1 MHTTKSINVVKMT
14 NCKKVILL
22 FYLLIINGFINYLRA
37 QTISEILADHHNYIS
52 GMGSGITLKAADQ
65 EALTIIIEQI
75 FMQVES
81 NFEIS
86 KIETTGEKLKE
97 TVNDVVKTYSNAT
110 LKNTERIVVQDEP
123 DAKVFRYI
131 KRSEVK
137 RIFESRKNK
146 LTQFAIDGIISL
158 DNLQIADALRY
169 FYWSQTLL
177 RSHPESS
184 EITMQDKSGKD
195 VLLVTWLPM
204 QINQIMANL
213 SVCVDT
219 SKEEDGYTNYILDIR
234 YKNAPVLNFDYT
246 YWSGQD
252 WSNLVSAKN
261 GTGIV
266 ELSSSDTRKEIRLR
280 AEYAFEG
287 EANIDLE
294 LRNVMEKLPQIP
306 YKSSYYNFST
316 QPRPKLIAAA
326 SVPQTVQGDK
336 PLLSTTSQKIDTIAT
351 KTLDVKQGGSLIARD
366 LPDQTEHDEIMA
378 RVVAAITKKDF
389 VSVKQLF
396 TDEGY
401 SIYQK
406 LLQYGNAKI
415 IKSFDLKYYQ
425 YDDYVICR
433 SIPMSFSFKT
443 NNRTFVEDVVFYFD
457 KQNKLCNIT
466 FGLSKKAIED
476 IASNQS
482 WSESNRVLL
491 ISFLENYMTAY
502 SLKRYDFIE
511 KIFSDDALIITG
523 LVTRVINT
531 SDSQFANNT
540 NIKFNQ
546 EKKEEYLKKLKYSF
560 DSKEYINIRFADNT
574 VRRSGK
580 GTDVYGIQIQQDY
593 FSANY
598 GDSGYLFLLVD
609 LSDTLKPQIHVR
621 TWQPEKNADGSIYAL
636 SDF

>member
-1 MHTTKSINVVKMT
+1 MISQLRLYICFSLFIMYGLTSYVKAQSIADIQADNK
-14 NCKKVILL
+14 
-22 FYLLIINGFINYLRA
+22 NYL
-37 QTISEILADHHNYIS
+37 S
-52 GMGSGITLKAADQ
+52 GMGSGPTLKAADQ
-65 EALTIIIEQI
+65 AALTIIIEQI

-81 NFEIS
+81 SFEIS
-86 KIETTGEKLKE
+86 KIETTGDKLKE
-97 TVNDVVKTYSNAT
+97 TVNDVVKTYSSAT

-131 KRSEVK
+131 KRSEIVK
-137 RIFESRKNK
+137 IFESRKNK
-146 LTQFAIDGIISL
+146 LVELAKNGVVAL

-184 EITMQDKSGKD
+184 DIKMQDKAGKD
-195 VLLVTWLPM
+195 VLLLTWLPM

-213 SVCVDT
+213 SIGVDT
-219 SKEEDGYTNYILDIR
+219 IHDQDDYCNYILYIR
-234 YKNAPVLNFDYT
+234 YKDEPLLNLDYT

-252 WSNLVSAKN
+252 WSNIISAKN
-261 GTGIV
+261 GVGVV
-266 ELSSSDTRKEIRLR
+266 ELPKVDKRDEIRLKC
-280 AEYAFEG
+280 EYAFEG

-306 YKSSYYNFST
+306 YKSSYFNVST
-316 QPRPKLIAAA
+316 KPRIKMMVPVATQASQQEDKLAIAEATTA
-326 SVPQTVQGDK
+326 NMQGDLK
-336 PLLSTTSQKIDTIAT
+336 SAISLNKQLTDIA
-351 KTLDVKQGGSLIARD
+351 
-366 LPDQTEHDEIMA
+366 EHDSVMKS
-378 RVVAAITKKDF
+378 VVQAITKKDF
-389 VSVKQLF
+389 TSVQPLF

-415 IKSFDLKYYQ
+415 VQSFDLKYYQ

-433 SIPMSFSFKT
+433 SIPMSFSFKS
-443 NNRTFVEDVVFYFD
+443 NNKTFVEDVVFYFD
-457 KQNKLCNIT
+457 KQNKLCNLT
-466 FGLSKKAIED
+466 FGLSKKAIDD
-476 IASNQS
+476 IASNSS

-491 ISFLENYMTAY
+491 ISFLENYKTAF
-502 SLKRYDFIE
+502 SLKRYDYID

-523 LVTRVINT
+523 LVTKVTGT

-540 NIKFNQ
+540 IIKYNRQ
-546 EKKEEYLKKLKYSF
+546 SKAEYLKKLKYSF
-560 DSKEYINIRFADNT
+560 DSKEYINIRFADNN

-580 GTDVYGIQIQQDY
+580 GTDVYGIQIKQDY
-593 FSANY
+593 YSANY

-621 TWQPEKNADGSIYAL
+621 TWQPEKNADGSIYGL

>member
-1 MHTTKSINVVKMT
+1 MLNIK
-14 NCKKVILL
+14 LL
-22 FYLLIINGFINYLRA
+22 TICICLLIVSGFSDKLNAQSIAEITADSKTYLC
-37 QTISEILADHHNYIS
+37 
-52 GMGSGITLKAADQ
+52 GMGSGSTLKAADQ
-65 EALTIIIEQI
+65 QALTIIIEQI

-81 NFEIS
+81 SFEIS
-86 KIETTGEKLKE
+86 KIEITGDKLKE

-131 KRSEVK
+131 KRSEIAK
-137 RIFESRKNK
+137 IFESRKNK
-146 LTQFAIDGIISL
+146 LVELAKNGVVAL

-184 EITMQDKSGKD
+184 DIKMQDKLGKD
-195 VLLVTWLPM
+195 VLLLTWLPM
-204 QINQIMANL
+204 QINQIMANISL
-213 SVCVDT
+213 SVDT
-219 SKEEDGYTNYILDIR
+219 VKDEDDFSNYLLDIR
-234 YKNAPVLNFDYT
+234 FKNEPLLNFDYT

-252 WSNLVSAKN
+252 WSNIVSAKN
-261 GTGIV
+261 GVGVV
-266 ELSSSDTRKEIRLR
+266 ELPKTDKRDEIRLK

-306 YKSSYYNFST
+306 YKSSYFNIST
-316 QPRPKLIAAA
+316 KPKPRVTAPVAVTALVLVDKPAA
-326 SVPQTVQGDK
+326 SD
-336 PLLSTTSQKIDTIAT
+336 TTNRSAAPT
-351 KTLDVKQGGSLIARD
+351 KTENEVKTEKPGVIHDVTNTAANDAVMKN
-366 LPDQTEHDEIMA
+366 
-378 RVVAAITKKDF
+378 VVEAITKKDF
-389 VSVKQLF
+389 TTIKSLF
-396 TDEGY
+396 TEEGY
-401 SIYQK
+401 VVFQK

-425 YDDYVICR
+425 YEDYVICR
-433 SIPMSFSFKT
+433 SIPMSFSFNS
-443 NNRTFVEDVVFYFD
+443 NNRTFIEDVVFYFD

-476 IASNQS
+476 IASNDS

-491 ISFLENYMTAY
+491 ISFLENYKTAFA
-502 SLKRYDFIE
+502 LKRFDYIDR
-511 KIFSDDALIITG
+511 IFSDDALIITG
-523 LVTRVINT
+523 LVTKVVGS

-540 NIKFNQ
+540 IIKYNRQ
-546 EKKEEYLKKLKYSF
+546 TKAEYLKKLKYSF
-560 DSKEYINIRFADNT
+560 DSKEYINIRFADNN

-580 GTDVYGIQIQQDY
+580 GVDVYGIQIKQDY

-621 TWQPEKNADGSIYAL
+621 TWQPEKNADGSIYGL

>member
-1 MHTTKSINVVKMT
+1 MINHKR
-14 NCKKVILL
+14 LL
-22 FYLLIINGFINYLRA
+22 VCFYLLITSGLINCVQSQSISDIQADHKNYLC
-37 QTISEILADHHNYIS
+37 
-52 GMGSGITLKAADQ
+52 GMGSGSTLKAADQ
-65 EALTIIIEQI
+65 AALTIIIEQI

-81 NFEIS
+81 SFEVS
-86 KIETTGEKLKE
+86 KIETSGEKLKE

-146 LTQFAIDGIISL
+146 LTQFAIAGGISL

-184 EITMQDKSGKD
+184 DITMQDKSGKE
-195 VLLVTWLPM
+195 VLLITWLPM

-213 SVCVDT
+213 SMCVDT
-219 SKEEDGYTNYILDIR
+219 VEVEDGYTNYILDIR
-234 YKNAPVLNFDYT
+234 YKNEPVLNFDYT

-252 WSNLVSAKN
+252 WSNVVSAKN
-261 GTGIV
+261 GIGIV
-266 ELSSSDTRKEIRLR
+266 ELPATGTKGDIRLK
-280 AEYAFEG
+280 AEYSFEG

-306 YKSSYYNFST
+306 YKSSYINVSAE
-316 QPRPKLIAAA
+316 PRPKMMVAAA
-326 SVPQTVQGDK
+326 SPAAGTTENLVPVNTSDK
-336 PLLSTTSQKIDTIAT
+336 TGIDA
-351 KTLDVKQGGSLIARD
+351 KTANSGVIHQITNRAEKDAVMKS
-366 LPDQTEHDEIMA
+366 
-378 RVVAAITKKDF
+378 VVEAITKKDF
-389 VSVKQLF
+389 AAVQPLF
-396 TDEGY
+396 TEEGY
-401 SIYQK
+401 STFQK

-415 IKSFDLKYYQ
+415 IQSFDLKYYQ
-425 YDDYVICR
+425 YADYVICR
-433 SIPMSFSFKT
+433 SIPMSFSFKS
-443 NNRTFVEDVVFYFD
+443 NNKTFVEEVSFYFD
-457 KQNKLCNIT
+457 KQNKLCNLT

-476 IASNQS
+476 IANNSS
-482 WSESNRVLL
+482 WSEENRVLL
-491 ISFLENYMTAY
+491 ISFLENYKTAF
-502 SLKRYDFIE
+502 SLKRFDYISQ
-511 KIFSDDALIITG
+511 IFSDDALIITG
-523 LVTRVINT
+523 LVTKVNSS

-540 NIKFNQ
+540 IVRYNRQTKA
-546 EKKEEYLKKLKYSF
+546 EYLKKLKYSF
-560 DSKEYINIRFADNT
+560 DSKEYINIRFAENT

-580 GTDVYGIQIQQDY
+580 GVDVYGIQIKQDY
-593 FSANY
+593 FSTNY

-621 TWQPEKNADGSIYAL
+621 TWQPEKNADGSIYGL